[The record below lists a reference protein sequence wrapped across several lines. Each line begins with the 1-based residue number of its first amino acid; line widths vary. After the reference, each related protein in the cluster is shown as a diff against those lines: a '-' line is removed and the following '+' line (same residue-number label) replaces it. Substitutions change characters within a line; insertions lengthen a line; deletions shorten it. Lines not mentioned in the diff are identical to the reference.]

1 MSYRELQAI
10 EKVCCQMLSQ
20 KVFGANFE
28 IGQLKN
34 YLISS
39 FLIKKYEL
47 YLEFSKIAKK
57 HKAARE

>member
-1 MSYRELQAI
+1 
-10 EKVCCQMLSQ
+10 MLSQ
-20 KVFGANFE
+20 KVYGANFE

-39 FLIKKYEL
+39 FLRKKYEL
-47 YLEFSKIAKK
+47 YFEFSKITKK